1 MLIKLKLKD
10 VAILH
15 NEIRLVIINIMNYW
29 CTLLWKSLYLIAA
42 CLFLVDT
49 PAEGNTDLVI
59 KPELLKHYY
68 VSKGRVKE
76 TYFLADFNTNNNNG
90 N

>member
-1 MLIKLKLKD
+1 M
-10 VAILH
+10 
-15 NEIRLVIINIMNYW
+15 
-29 CTLLWKSLYLIAA
+29 
-42 CLFLVDT
+42 DT

-76 TYFLADFNTNNNNG
+76 TYFLVDFNTNNNKG